1 MRARALM
8 VQGTASHVGKSVLCT
23 ALCRIF
29 RQDGLRVAPF
39 KAQNMSLNAYV
50 TADGGEIGRAQG
62 VQAEAARVEA
72 TVDMNPILLKP
83 KGNSLSQVVVRG
95 RAWGDVH
102 AGVYY
107 SADYIEYLWE
117 TVRASLARLL
127 DEFEVVVIEG
137 AGSPAEVNLQ
147 SRDLANMRVA
157 ALVDAP
163 VILVA
168 DIERGGVFASVVGT
182 FELLPESE
190 RRLLRGIVLNKFRGD
205 VRILTPGIEFLERRT
220 GRPVLGVLPYVA
232 DLGVEAEDGVSL
244 SHWRPKAGPLLDLAV
259 ARLPHIAN
267 FTDFDPLSL
276 EPDVAL
282 RYVRHPAALGWPDIL
297 FLPGTKNTT
306 CDLVYLYESGWAD
319 AVKAFVA
326 GGGLV
331 VGICGGYQMLGR
343 ELRDPLATESDVR
356 CVPGLGLLDV
366 TTVFR
371 PDKTTRRAVGSV
383 LSCPGPLGEAEGE
396 KVTGYEI
403 HAGET
408 HRDPGTQPV
417 FALHDNA
424 GDGAINTTGT
434 VWGTYLHGLFEADG
448 FRRRW
453 LNALRRRRGLA
464 PLPVTVSLAAA
475 RETAFDRLA
484 AVVRRHLKMDSIY
497 GWLGL
502 RPAQEAPSSHET
514 A

>member
-267 FTDFDPLSL
+267 
-276 EPDVAL
+276 
-282 RYVRHPAALGWPDIL
+282 
-297 FLPGTKNTT
+297 
-306 CDLVYLYESGWAD
+306 
-319 AVKAFVA
+319 
-326 GGGLV
+326 
-331 VGICGGYQMLGR
+331 
-343 ELRDPLATESDVR
+343 
-356 CVPGLGLLDV
+356 
-366 TTVFR
+366 
-371 PDKTTRRAVGSV
+371 
-383 LSCPGPLGEAEGE
+383 
-396 KVTGYEI
+396 
-403 HAGET
+403 
-408 HRDPGTQPV
+408 
-417 FALHDNA
+417 
-424 GDGAINTTGT
+424 
-434 VWGTYLHGLFEADG
+434 
-448 FRRRW
+448 
-453 LNALRRRRGLA
+453 
-464 PLPVTVSLAAA
+464 
-475 RETAFDRLA
+475 
-484 AVVRRHLKMDSIY
+484 
-497 GWLGL
+497 
-502 RPAQEAPSSHET
+502 
-514 A
+514 